1 MKKLAHHSRG
11 AIASLRK
18 VVRYNRDC
26 GISRTVNSNG
36 NGLGERKAILA
47 EEGGNLAELVGLE
60 VLDRGSAGISLN
72 DVELNVVGLCH
83 SQNGGGAGVALEE
96 SQSAR
101 VLQASKMVS

>member
-11 AIASLRK
+11 ATASLGK
-18 VVRYNRDC
+18 VVRYNRDWE
-26 GISRTVNSNG
+26 ISRTVNSNG
-36 NGLGERKAILA
+36 NGLRESKAILT
-47 EEGGNLAELVGLE
+47 EEGGDLAKLVGLE

-96 SQSAR
+96 SQSVR
-101 VLQASKMVS
+101 VLQVSRKVS